1 MPLTLFP
8 ESLEEKRGVRLLRRK
23 AGARARQASSI
34 NVRVGGAKVGDAK
47 VGDAKVGDAR
57 ALDARTLEEEVIV
70 VRVVSEVAQF

>member
-1 MPLTLFP
+1 MTLFP

-47 VGDAKVGDAR
+47 VGDAR